1 MNPPHGARTTL
12 SLDGIAPALRG
23 GAMSLILAAALAGC
37 GEERPPQPQSAQT
50 ALALPAPEPS
60 APVQQRPAIAP
71 LPEPGM
77 AAPAALPG
85 GEGNPA
91 ASGRTSTVDHGGKRS
106 ADPYAYPLGP
116 LPKGFFINR
125 PSRPQI
131 VREAEVRSA
140 ADFAREAQQSGTRL
154 RVHTDIPM
162 SMTVRGSDIEVLVD
176 RGVRIDSL
184 TIAKGSQRVRISGGK
199 YRFIAL
205 QLPNGGRMGSN
216 FGDRDFVQDVMID
229 GVDIDSN
236 TPTQPAIGMYGRR
249 VAIVD
254 SHIRAATYAIWGA
267 GPSPG
272 TGLDPVEIQD
282 LIVAR
287 CTLESRGRSRTGDGN
302 VQGVIYN
309 EATVRLVHI
318 NRSAIVDSYVQNTID
333 GFVPVPEGSN
343 TKANYR
349 IHGKSDQNLF
359 ARNVLVNSGTQ
370 FANTDDDLGAF
381 YFNDNVFYH
390 SSPDLF
396 NPHKGNVRYVEAHG
410 NVVYTR
416 GQQNCLGCAFK
427 RPDWKL
433 DTNEFRPFK
442 TPPKPPAR

>member
-1 MNPPHGARTTL
+1 M
-12 SLDGIAPALRG
+12 
-23 GAMSLILAAALAGC
+23 MSLILAAAFAGC
-37 GEERPPQPQSAQT
+37 GEERPSQPQSAPT
-50 ALALPAPEPS
+50 ALARSEPAPAPGPS
-60 APVQQRPAIAP
+60 APVERQPAIAP
-71 LPEPGM
+71 LPEPTPSP
-77 AAPAALPG
+77 APSPVAV
-85 GEGNPA
+85 GEQPA
-91 ASGRTSTVDHGGKRS
+91 ASGATPAADPAGSKRA
-106 ADPYAYPLGP
+106 ADPYAYPLGS
-116 LPKGFFINR
+116 LPKGFIINR

-131 VREAEVRSA
+131 VREADIRSPA
-140 ADFAREAQQSGTRL
+140 EFAREARPGTRL
-154 RVHTDIPM
+154 RVHVDMPM
-162 SMTVRGSDIEVLVD
+162 TAIVRASDVEVLVD
-176 RGVRIDSL
+176 PGVRIDSMV
-184 TIAKGSQRVRISGGK
+184 IGRASQRVRISGGK
-199 YRFIAL
+199 YRYIAL
-205 QLPNGGRMGSN
+205 ERPNAGSGGSN

-229 GVDIDSN
+229 GVDVDSN
-236 TPTQPAIGMYGRR
+236 TPTQPGIGMYGRR

-254 SHIRAATYAIWGA
+254 SHVRAATYAIWGA
-267 GPSPG
+267 GVAPG
-272 TGLDPVEIQD
+272 PGLAEAQIQD

-287 CTLESRGRSRTGDGN
+287 CTLESRGRSRAGDGN

-309 EATVRLVHI
+309 EATVRLVNI
-318 NRSAIVDSYVQNTID
+318 NRSAIVDSYVVNTID

-370 FANTDDDLGAF
+370 FANTDDDLGSF

-416 GQQNCLGCAFK
+416 GQQNCLGCAFN
-427 RPDWKL
+427 RSDWKL
-433 DTNEFRPFK
+433 DKNEFKPFK